1 MRRIPV
7 VVVAGFLGAGKTT
20 LLNHL
25 LARARGTRVGVVVND
40 FGAIGIDAMSV
51 AGQVDSTVSLGN
63 GCLCCAIDVSELDE
77 MLARLE
83 PRVDVIVVEASGLAE
98 PQAMA
103 RMVLASENP
112 RLSYGGLVLLVDA
125 AEFPDDLARHLRVA
139 DLVVL
144 NKVDRAADPAALEA
158 EVDRLKPGVPVVRA
172 EFGRVDPELLF
183 DPRPRVSH
191 GQLSFEDLLAE
202 DEDAAD
208 GHEHDHARYESV
220 AFTGGALN
228 PVRFT
233 AFLDRR
239 PRGLYR
245 IKGFVLFDVPGHRQ
259 RFSLH
264 TVGAFLRFERSA
276 WDGPR
281 RTELVLIGTGL
292 DTAAIRAELAA
303 CAEDDPA
310 SVNPQSMLEVLRH
323 LA

>member
-1 MRRIPV
+1 MKRIPV

-25 LARARGTRVGVVVND
+25 LARARGTRIGVVVND

-63 GCLCCAIDVSELDE
+63 GCLCCAIDVSELDD
-77 MLARLE
+77 MLARLDS
-83 PRVDVIVVEASGLAE
+83 RVDVIVIEASGLAE
-98 PQAMA
+98 PQTMA

-144 NKVDRAADPAALEA
+144 NKVDRVADPAALADEI
-158 EVDRLKPGVPVVRA
+158 DRLKPGVPVVRA
-172 EFGRVDPELLF
+172 EFGRVDPALLF
-183 DPRPRVSH
+183 DLRPRAEH
-191 GQLSFEDLLAE
+191 GQLSFEDLLE
-202 DEDAAD
+202 PD
-208 GHEHDHARYESV
+208 EHDHVRYESV
-220 AFTGGALN
+220 EFTAGALN
-228 PVRFT
+228 PVRLVD
-233 AFLDRR
+233 FLDRR
-239 PRGLYR
+239 PKGLYR
-245 IKGFVLFDVPGHRQ
+245 VKGFVLFDVPGHRQ

-276 WDGPR
+276 WEGPR

-292 DTAAIRAELAA
+292 DTDAIRAGLAA
-303 CAEDDPA
+303 CVEPDPG
-310 SVNPQSMLEVLRH
+310 SVDPQTMLEVLRY

>member
-51 AGQVDSTVSLGN
+51 AGQVDSAVSLGN

-144 NKVDRAADPAALEA
+144 NKVDRVADPAALEA

-172 EFGRVDPELLF
+172 EFGRVDPALLF
-183 DPRPRVSH
+183 DPRPRARY
-191 GQLSFEDLLAE
+191 GQLSFEDLA
-202 DEDAAD
+202 DEHD
-208 GHEHDHARYESV
+208 HEHDHVRYESV
-220 AFTGGALN
+220 DFTGGALN
-228 PVRFT
+228 PARFM

-239 PRGLYR
+239 PAGLYR
-245 IKGFVLFDVPGHRQ
+245 VKGFVLFDVPGHRQ

-292 DTAAIRAELAA
+292 DTAAVRAELAA

-310 SVNPQSMLEVLRH
+310 SVDPQSMLEVLRY
-323 LA
+323 LV